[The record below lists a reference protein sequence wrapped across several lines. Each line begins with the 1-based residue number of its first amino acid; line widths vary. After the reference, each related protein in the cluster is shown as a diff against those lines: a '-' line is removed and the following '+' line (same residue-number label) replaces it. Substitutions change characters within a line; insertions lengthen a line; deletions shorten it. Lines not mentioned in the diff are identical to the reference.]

1 MRIFKAYRSNL
12 LFTREAQ
19 EVRKETV
26 DQKKKRN
33 KKNEK
38 QKNKNHAFTIKN
50 NHFENWISNFELNDF
65 DEKKFVVLSKKM
77 ISDISKNKWIVNFD
91 VFVSII
97 DNLELFNDFL
107 KSIKKRV
114 IKIEKKKLY
123 SNKNSLTRMQNKKK
137 KFV

>member
-38 QKNKNHAFTIKN
+38 QKNKNHAFTVEN

-65 DEKKFVVLSKKM
+65 DEKKLAVLSKKM
-77 ISDISKNKWIVNFD
+77 ISDISKNK
-91 VFVSII
+91 
-97 DNLELFNDFL
+97 
-107 KSIKKRV
+107 
-114 IKIEKKKLY
+114 
-123 SNKNSLTRMQNKKK
+123 
-137 KFV
+137 